1 MAWKEK
7 MIASGI
13 MDDYQFWFKEED
25 RQLIRE
31 HEDGKTIREISEIH
45 KRTQETIR
53 SRLKKLERI

>member
-1 MAWKEK
+1 

-13 MDDYQFWFKEED
+13 MDDYQFWSKEED